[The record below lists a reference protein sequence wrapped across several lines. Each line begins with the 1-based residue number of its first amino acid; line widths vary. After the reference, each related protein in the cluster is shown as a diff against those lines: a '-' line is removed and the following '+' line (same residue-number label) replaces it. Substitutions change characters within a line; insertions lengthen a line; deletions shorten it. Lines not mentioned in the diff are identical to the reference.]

1 MKESEANEMGT
12 SQLFVTL
19 ISLIGSGYIGLFT
32 LFLIIFSPI
41 PEAVHLTKGKRHIIF
56 LYTSILVAVTAAWI
70 DLAFLPSIGNM
81 HQGP

>member
-1 MKESEANEMGT
+1 
-12 SQLFVTL
+12 L

>member
-12 SQLFVTL
+12 SRLFVTL
-19 ISLIGSGYIGLFT
+19 ISLTGSGYIGLYT
-32 LFLIIFSPI
+32 LFPIIFPPI
-41 PEAVHLTKGKRHIIF
+41 PEAVYLTKGKRHIIF

-70 DLAFLPSIGNM
+70 DLAFLQIIGNM

>member
-1 MKESEANEMGT
+1 MNESVANEMGT

-32 LFLIIFSPI
+32 LFLIIFPPI
-41 PEAVHLTKGKRHIIF
+41 PEAVYLTKGKRHIIF

-70 DLAFLPSIGNM
+70 DLAFLQSIGNM

>member
-41 PEAVHLTKGKRHIIF
+41 PEAVYLTKGKRHIIF

-70 DLAFLPSIGNM
+70 DLAFLQSIGNM